1 MSLHK
6 ARPHICYMERHEMI
20 DAADLRT
27 FKQIAAEMPAFTY
40 HRLRYLWD
48 NREKNGTKEFQVFVK
63 INDIRM
69 VVKPN
74 LDAWVTHQLNGRTH

>member
-1 MSLHK
+1 
-6 ARPHICYMERHEMI
+6 MI

-48 NREKNGTKEFQVFVK
+48 NREKNGRKNSRSSSRSMTYGW
-63 INDIRM
+63 
-69 VVKPN
+69 
-74 LDAWVTHQLNGRTH
+74 L

>member
-1 MSLHK
+1 
-6 ARPHICYMERHEMI
+6 MI

-48 NREKNGTKEFQVFVK
+48 NREKNGTQAFQVFVM
-63 INDIRM
+63 IGNIRM

-74 LDAWVTHQLNGRTH
+74 LDAWVTQKVNGRTN